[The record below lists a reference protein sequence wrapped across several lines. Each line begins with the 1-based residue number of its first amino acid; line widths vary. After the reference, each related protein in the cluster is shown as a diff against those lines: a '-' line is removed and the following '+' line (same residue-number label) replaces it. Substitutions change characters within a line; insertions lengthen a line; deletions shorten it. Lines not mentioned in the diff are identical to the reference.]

1 MIADPE
7 GPSFI
12 VRTVEHRRYSDG
24 AFVTHDPKRLSAMR
38 PIAMQQ
44 TDVVCAE
51 SASLSETG
59 LTFALRCSPHPTSL
73 RDNWCCNGQ
82 DEVIP

>member
-24 AFVTHDPKRLSAMR
+24 AFVTKRLSAMR

-59 LTFALRCSPHPTSL
+59 LTNFCIKMLPPSNQSA
-73 RDNWCCNGQ
+73 G
-82 DEVIP
+82 